1 MGIRKPTSLRTVF
14 LQFLFMLLFGL
25 LGAVA
30 IPFLALVFSTTM
42 GITTYGDYSEIK
54 ANELA
59 PIIAATPDLSEIR
72 IPIGIEYVLLDKNY
86 QVLESTLNENDLEE
100 ALQYAKTGISAEN
113 LQKNYMFVTREQEYV
128 VLQYFIGSR
137 FTNDWME
144 EHFLSPELLLYLM
157 ILINCIVVSA
167 ILTTR
172 LSNSLWR
179 QLKPLFDATEKVS
192 NHNLDFEVG
201 HYKIKEFEKLLFS
214 FSEMKT
220 NLKDSLEKQW
230 ETELMQKEQ
239 IAALAHDIKTPL
251 TVIQGN
257 ADLIIE
263 TELDR
268 EQRLYIEY
276 ILKSAEQMHIYIKT
290 LIDISRAAMGYQL
303 NVEMVNISEYMNYLK
318 EQIKP
323 LCKTKKVNLEWD
335 NISTLKRMKVDKMQI
350 ERSIMNVVNNAIEHS
365 EEGSHLYSS
374 FVVKDNYLIL
384 SIVDEGKGFS
394 KEALQ
399 HAQECFFMDDHSRT
413 SKMHF
418 GMGLYIASSIIKQH
432 GGELILNNSL
442 QTKGAQVII
451 KIPCN

>member
-30 IPFLALVFSTTM
+30 IPFLALVFSTTI

-201 HYKIKEFEKLLFS
+201 HSKIKEFEKLLFS